1 VNDRVAQL
9 ATLAAPPVL
18 AGGLGLTDP
27 SLRLRRAWPRG
38 GDHLGLEYVTADGRR
53 VAGQWFGVDGDPDQ
67 RRLQKVA
74 KATARAA
81 RHRDHVA
88 VLPDRGILLQ
98 AAGADRRLP
107 ALALLAARG
116 DTTLVVHRPER
127 RAVVRLSGGA
137 HFAKVVRPERVDG
150 LLRGGRV
157 VPAAARIATPRVDL
171 VDASCGLVVSDAVA
185 GTALHDRF
193 GDVDAPAAWRAAGAA
208 LRRLHDSLATLDPAG
223 LPRHDAA
230 VEAAV
235 VTNWLERV
243 SRFRPAVAA
252 ALRTAAQDAL
262 ARLAEPAAG
271 AALLHRDWHDKNV
284 LVDDAERVG
293 MIDLDTLALGEP
305 ALDLANALVHL
316 ELRAQQGRCTATT
329 AEACAAG
336 LLDGYAPAPAMR
348 ARLHAYVVA
357 TRVRLVCVYAFRP
370 GAELDPATAFD
381 RPGAVAPLP
390 AALSAEL

>member
-1 VNDRVAQL
+1 MNDRVAQL

-18 AGGLGLTDP
+18 AGGLGLADP

-38 GDHLGLEYVTADGRR
+38 GDHLGLEYVTVDGRR
-53 VAGQWFGVDGDPDQ
+53 VAGQWLGVDGDPDQ

-116 DTTLVVHRPER
+116 DATLVVHRPER

-193 GDVDAPAAWRAAGAA
+193 DDVDGGAAWRAAGAA

-223 LPRHDAA
+223 LPRHDATA
-230 VEAAV
+230 EAAV
-235 VTNWLERV
+235 VTSWLERLAGH
-243 SRFRPAVAA
+243 RPAIAA
-252 ALRTAAQDAL
+252 ALTPAAERAL
-262 ARLAEPAAG
+262 TRLAEPAAG
-271 AALLHRDWHDKNV
+271 VALIHRDWHDKNV
-284 LVDDAERVG
+284 LVDDTGQVG
-293 MIDLDTLALGEP
+293 MIDLDTLSVGEP

-316 ELRAQQGRCTATT
+316 ELRARQGRWTP
-329 AEACAAG
+329 AAAAARAAA
-336 LLDGYAPAPAMR
+336 LLDGYAPPPPVR
-348 ARLHAYVVA
+348 ARLRAYAVA

-370 GAELDPATAFD
+370 GSEIDGFTPHDLDRDVLTATLAATA
-381 RPGAVAPLP
+381 
-390 AALSAEL
+390 